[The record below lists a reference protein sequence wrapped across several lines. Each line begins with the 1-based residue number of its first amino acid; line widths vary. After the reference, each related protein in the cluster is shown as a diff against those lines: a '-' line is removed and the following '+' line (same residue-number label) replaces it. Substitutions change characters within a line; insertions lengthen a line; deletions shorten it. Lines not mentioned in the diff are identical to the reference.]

1 MSKLSYNGISIDI
14 LEPDEEESKKHI
26 EHDFAVLVRENIEK
40 IIKER
45 FIPWIKGE
53 DFPDKDDDLILEGL
67 NIYYICYDYGKI
79 IAEHSPTGKE
89 DFFGH
94 FEFEMESSNDY
105 TADIL
110 EAVAMEVYVL
120 GDEIVKVDGYDV

>member
-1 MSKLSYNGISIDI
+1 MIFVSKLSYNGISIDI

-67 NIYYICYDYGKI
+67 RAY
-79 IAEHSPTGKE
+79 P
-89 DFFGH
+89 
-94 FEFEMESSNDY
+94 
-105 TADIL
+105 
-110 EAVAMEVYVL
+110 
-120 GDEIVKVDGYDV
+120 